1 MSAEPVTAP
10 DALAPAQEAAQE
22 LGHKVFAG
30 NLAYATTDEGLKAF
44 FAPVAGDIISV
55 QVIQRGTRS
64 AGYGFVSLSSTTA
77 VEVAV
82 SELNKKELDG
92 RTVIIEAAKPAEDK
106 DKERAEKRSKKR
118 AGRRGGKAPL
128 GEVTEAEANGE
139 VSEKPAEPTAQ
150 AGEEKP
156 KKTKKVRKPR
166 PKKVTATDDSNA
178 SAPTPAATETPA
190 PAAESETAA
199 KKSAKRTR
207 APKPP
212 RPEGEAPTG
221 EPSKS
226 VVFVA
231 NLAFNVD
238 DAALAELFTSAGINV
253 VSARVVRRRFGQPRR
268 SKGYGFVDVGNEEQQ
283 KKAVQLFEG
292 KEVAGR
298 EIAVKIA
305 VSAPPADSEDGAAVP
320 LTEEALAKKAEA
332 ERGGTPEA
340 TVLAH

>member
-1 MSAEPVTAP
+1 MSAEPVSAP

-30 NLAYATTDEGLKAF
+30 NLAYATTDEGLRAF
-44 FAPVAGDIISV
+44 FALVAGDILSV

-64 AGYGFVSLSSTTA
+64 AGYGFVSLSSKTA
-77 VEVAV
+77 VDKAV

-118 AGRRGGKAPL
+118 AGRRGSKAPL

-139 VSEKPAEPTAQ
+139 VPEKLAEPAASTE
-150 AGEEKP
+150 EEKP
-156 KKTKKVRKPR
+156 KKARKTRKPR
-166 PKKVTATDDSNA
+166 PKKATNGEANA
-178 SAPTPAATETPA
+178 STPAPVVTEEPA
-190 PAAESETAA
+190 PAAESETAS
-199 KKSAKRTR
+199 KKPARRPR

-283 KKAVQLFEG
+283 KKAVQIFEG
-292 KEVAGR
+292 KELAGR

-305 VSAPPADSEDGAAVP
+305 VSAPPADSEGVTGAP

-332 ERGGTPEA
+332 EGGPAPEIGA
-340 TVLAH
+340 LAH

>member
-1 MSAEPVTAP
+1 MSAEPVSAP

-44 FAPVAGDIISV
+44 FAPVAGDILSV

-77 VEVAV
+77 VEKAV

-118 AGRRGGKAPL
+118 AGRRGSKAPL
-128 GEVTEAEANGE
+128 GEVTEAEADGE
-139 VSEKPAEPTAQ
+139 VAEKPAEPATQ
-150 AGEEKP
+150 NGEEKA
-156 KKTKKVRKPR
+156 KKAKKARKPR
-166 PKKVTATDDSNA
+166 PKKATTATGDTSA
-178 SAPTPAATETPA
+178 STPAPATTETPA

-199 KKSAKRTR
+199 KKPSKRTR
-207 APKPP
+207 APKPS
-212 RPEGEAPTG
+212 RAEGEAPTG

-253 VSARVVRRRFGQPRR
+253 ISARVVRRRFGQPRR

-305 VSAPPADSEDGAAVP
+305 VSTPPADSEDGTGAPADEAAR
-320 LTEEALAKKAEA
+320 KAEA
-332 ERGGTPEA
+332 GRDATPEA

>member
-1 MSAEPVTAP
+1 MSAEPVSAP

-30 NLAYATTDEGLKAF
+30 NLAYATTDEGLRAF
-44 FAPVAGDIISV
+44 FALVAGDILSV

-64 AGYGFVSLSSTTA
+64 AGYGFVSLSSKTA
-77 VEVAV
+77 VDKAV

-118 AGRRGGKAPL
+118 AGRRGSKAPL

-139 VSEKPAEPTAQ
+139 VPEKPVEPAASTE
-150 AGEEKP
+150 EEKP
-156 KKTKKVRKPR
+156 KKAKKTRKPR
-166 PKKVTATDDSNA
+166 PKKAATNGEANA
-178 SAPTPAATETPA
+178 STPA
-190 PAAESETAA
+190 PSETA
-199 KKSAKRTR
+199 KKPAKRPR

-292 KEVAGR
+292 KELAGR

-305 VSAPPADSEDGAAVP
+305 VSAPPADSEGVTGAP

-332 ERGGTPEA
+332 EGGPTGA
-340 TVLAH
+340 LAH